1 MEMTIVRVVLLARL
15 EMKDIYGSTSK
26 IDPEAVVWVA
36 EFLESECRQ
45 GYSRIIHDE
54 FVE

>member
-36 EFLESECRQ
+36 EFPGVRVSVGLQ
-45 GYSRIIHDE
+45 
-54 FVE
+54 